1 MQNCSA
7 MSAATTSTIA
17 LPISASIATVDPTG
31 GSTGLDRRNTKS
43 PAPTPAMIAPTRL
56 DARARVT
63 ARVARNGSMRMPW
76 RTLERT
82 GQATPS
88 DAAAISSSSTG
99 SRSDGVNVVRPMAVS
114 MWSSTYPAAPAR
126 RARTMSS
133 PTEVRFITAPRCAGG

>member
-31 GSTGLDRRNTKS
+31 GSTGLDRRNTRR
-43 PAPTPAMIAPTRL
+43 PAPNPAMIAPTRL
-56 DARARVT
+56 EARARVT

-88 DAAAISSSSTG
+88 DAAAMSSSSTG

-114 MWSSTYPAAPAR
+114 MWS
-126 RARTMSS
+126 RT
-133 PTEVRFITAPRCAGG
+133 